1 MGSKQYM
8 NFYVH
13 FFYDYAILCIYYA
26 YTMHVFISKSL
37 DLRSTS
43 EGMIKFG
50 ETACLAVGFEQLIFR

>member
-13 FFYDYAILCIYYA
+13 FFYDYAILC
-26 YTMHVFISKSL
+26 MFFISKSL

-43 EGMIKFG
+43 EGSDQIWRNSMFSCG
-50 ETACLAVGFEQLIFR
+50 V